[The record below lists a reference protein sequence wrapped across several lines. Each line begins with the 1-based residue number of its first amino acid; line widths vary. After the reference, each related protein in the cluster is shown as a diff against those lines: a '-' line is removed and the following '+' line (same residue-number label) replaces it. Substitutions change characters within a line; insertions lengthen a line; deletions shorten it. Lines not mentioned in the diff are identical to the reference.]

1 MNHHEPEAI
10 TVLLQRWSDGDAKAL
25 EELAPIV
32 QTELRRLARHYLRS
46 EKNNHLLESAALVN
60 EAWLR
65 LINWKHTTWKNR
77 AQFFG
82 ATAKI
87 MRHILVDEARRRLRR
102 GGNFQVSLSKAA
114 GAAVRSDE
122 ELIALDEA
130 LKSLA
135 NFDQRKCQL
144 VEMRYFSD
152 MKLDE
157 IAAVMQI
164 STRQVQRELSAAKS
178 WLYRE
183 LRKGKGKNQQG
194 RSNDS

>member
-1 MNHHEPEAI
+1 MNHHKPEAI

-32 QTELRRLARHYLRS
+32 QTELCRLARHYLRR
-46 EKNNHLLESAALVN
+46 EKNNHQLESAALVN

-65 LINWKHTTWKNR
+65 LIDWKHTTWENR

-87 MRHILVDEARRRLRR
+87 MRHVLVDEARRRQRR
-102 GGNFQVSLSKAA
+102 GDNFQVSLSKAA
-114 GAAVRSDE
+114 GVAVWSDE

-135 NFDQRKCQL
+135 DFDQRKCQL
-144 VEMRYFSD
+144 VEMRYFSH

-164 STRQVQRELSAAKS
+164 STRQIQRELSAAKS

-183 LRKGKGKNQQG
+183 LKKGAGKN
-194 RSNDS
+194 